1 MTLDHWLRERE
12 PVPPARLAQRID
24 AALGKR
30 RDADADDAAALC
42 VDAADQLL
50 RALLARDSTGR
61 ECALD
66 LLSVDALVTYAMEAA
81 AVDPETFA
89 ARAHDAM
96 HRLAAAA
103 Q

>member
-12 PVPPARLAQRID
+12 PAPPARLAQRID
-24 AALGKR
+24 EALGQR
-30 RDADADDAAALC
+30 RAADATDAAVLC
-42 VDAADQLL
+42 VDAAEQLL
-50 RALLARDSTGR
+50 YELLARDNAGR

-81 AVDPETFA
+81 AVDPDTFA
-89 ARAHDAM
+89 SRAHDAM